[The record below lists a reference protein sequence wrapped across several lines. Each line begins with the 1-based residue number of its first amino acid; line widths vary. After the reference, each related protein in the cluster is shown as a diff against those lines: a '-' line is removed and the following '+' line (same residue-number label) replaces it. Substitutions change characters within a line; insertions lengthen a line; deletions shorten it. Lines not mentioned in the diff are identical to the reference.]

1 MCRMLYP
8 RHANQSSV
16 DYVENSTPKRS
27 SKISTEIGVWMLD
40 VKEQFCDYEN
50 MIPAIPGNQK

>member
-1 MCRMLYP
+1 MLYP

-40 VKEQFCDYEN
+40 VKE
-50 MIPAIPGNQK
+50 